1 MKNNH
6 VTLDYSPEA
15 AAKIEALQDR
25 IRNSDWSNRDTFAND
40 WVALIH
46 ESLEAGGLDFNNRE
60 MIERFMDF
68 LEPKWAELGRRE
80 KEISDQIKEV
90 FKEAGASES
99 QLSWGMVE
107 NIRLTRK
114 QERAI
119 DRLAR
124 KMDEVRIEMLP
135 IIGVAAALNEA
146 RAQLA

>member
-6 VTLDYSPEA
+6 IAPDYSPET
-15 AAKIEALQDR
+15 AAKIEALQER
-25 IRNSDWSNRDTFAND
+25 IRNSDWSNRETFAND
-40 WVALIH
+40 WVALIR
-46 ESLEAGGLDFNNRE
+46 ESLEAGGLDFSNRE

-80 KEISDQIKEV
+80 QEISEQIKAV
-90 FKEAGASES
+90 FKEAGASEI

-135 IIGVAAALNEA
+135 IIGVAVALNEA
-146 RAQLA
+146 KAQLA